1 MSLLDVVMEPF
12 TIMNRITV
20 NDKYGGTSTKYIDG
34 AVIDGV
40 AVKGNAISNIV
51 AQASGLSVTYN
62 FTTRKKYTLNFH
74 DVIKRNRDGKIFRV
88 TGNSDD
94 TTPPKISKLD
104 MRATTLEEWSIP
116 ANE

>member
-12 TIMNRITV
+12 TIMNKITV
-20 NDKYGGTSTKYIDG
+20 NDKYGGTPTKYVDG
-34 AVIDGV
+34 EEIEGV

-51 AQASGLSVTYN
+51 AQASGLSVTYK

-74 DVIKRNRDGKIFRV
+74 DIIKRNRDGKIFRV

-116 ANE
+116 NDE

>member
-12 TIMNRITV
+12 TVMDKITV
-20 NDKYGGTSTKYIDG
+20 NDKYGGTPIKYVDG
-34 AVIDGV
+34 EVIEGV

-51 AQASGLSVTYN
+51 AQASGLSVPYK
-62 FTTRKKYTLNFH
+62 FTTRKKYALNFH

-88 TGNSDD
+88 TGNTDD

-104 MRATTLEEWSIP
+104 MRVTTLEEWSIP
-116 ANE
+116 DDE